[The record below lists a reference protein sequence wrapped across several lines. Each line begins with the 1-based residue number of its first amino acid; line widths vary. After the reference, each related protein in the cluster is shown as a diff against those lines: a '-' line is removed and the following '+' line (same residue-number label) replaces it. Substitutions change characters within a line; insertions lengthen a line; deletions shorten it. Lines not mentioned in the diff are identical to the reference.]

1 MNNSLSTPRIRNPR
15 LRKLLSKKTAAKWML
30 ALFRTVFIVGICFT
44 ILYPLLTKISMSF
57 MDETDLYDRTVKVIA
72 KHFTPENY
80 LEAATYINYGKLLL
94 NTVGLCTVVSLLQA
108 LSCTVVGYGFA
119 RFHFKGRGILFALV
133 VLCMVVPTQ
142 VILTPQY
149 LNFKAMG
156 MLGSFAPFIALGLTG
171 VAPRC
176 GLYIFLA
183 RQFFRGVPREIDE
196 AAAIDGAGP
205 YKTFTSI
212 MLKSAIPIMVTIFL
226 FSFVWQWGGKHLH
239 QPVLQQL
246 PDHCQNAGQ
255 PGVRPG
261 GHPAEQRQRCIP
273 GRSDGLSVHPAG
285 DGHPP
290 GDYPAAGSLC
300 ILPEVL
306 HPVGGTHRYRGVM
319 TAMKGRKRPCVSECC
334 AGRWRPRSS

>member
-196 AAAIDGAGP
+196 AAAIEGAGP

-226 FSFVWQWGGKHLH
+226 FSFVWQWGENTYTNLFYSSFQTIAKTLDSLGYALADI
-239 QPVLQQL
+239 QQSSGSVVSLAAQMAYQSILRATATLLAIIPLLVLYVF
-246 PDHCQNAGQ
+246 CQKFFIQ
-255 PGVRPG
+255 
-261 GHPAEQRQRCIP
+261 
-273 GRSDGLSVHPAG
+273 SVERTG
-285 DGHPP
+285 
-290 GDYPAAGSLC
+290 
-300 ILPEVL
+300 I
-306 HPVGGTHRYRGVM
+306 VG
-319 TAMKGRKRPCVSECC
+319 
-334 AGRWRPRSS
+334 

>member
-57 MDETDLYDRTVKVIA
+57 MDETDLYDRTVKVTA

-156 MLGSFAPFIALGLTG
+156 MLGSFAPF
-171 VAPRC
+171 
-176 GLYIFLA
+176 LA

-226 FSFVWQWGGKHLH
+226 FSFVWQWGENTYTNLFYSSFQTIAKTLDSLGYALADI
-239 QPVLQQL
+239 QQSSGSVVSLAAQMAYQSILRATATLLAIIPLLVLYVF
-246 PDHCQNAGQ
+246 CQKFFIQ
-255 PGVRPG
+255 
-261 GHPAEQRQRCIP
+261 
-273 GRSDGLSVHPAG
+273 SVERTG
-285 DGHPP
+285 
-290 GDYPAAGSLC
+290 
-300 ILPEVL
+300 I
-306 HPVGGTHRYRGVM
+306 VG
-319 TAMKGRKRPCVSECC
+319 
-334 AGRWRPRSS
+334 

>member
-156 MLGSFAPFIALGLTG
+156 
-171 VAPRC
+171 C
-176 GLYIFLA
+176 W
-183 RQFFRGVPREIDE
+183 
-196 AAAIDGAGP
+196 AA
-205 YKTFTSI
+205 S
-212 MLKSAIPIMVTIFL
+212 
-226 FSFVWQWGGKHLH
+226 
-239 QPVLQQL
+239 
-246 PDHCQNAGQ
+246 
-255 PGVRPG
+255 R
-261 GHPAEQRQRCIP
+261 
-273 GRSDGLSVHPAG
+273 
-285 DGHPP
+285 
-290 GDYPAAGSLC
+290 
-300 ILPEVL
+300 
-306 HPVGGTHRYRGVM
+306 
-319 TAMKGRKRPCVSECC
+319 
-334 AGRWRPRSS
+334 RSSPWD

>member
-108 LSCTVVGYGFA
+108 L
-119 RFHFKGRGILFALV
+119 FALV

-226 FSFVWQWGGKHLH
+226 FSFVWQWGENTYTNLFYSSFQTIAKTLDSLGYALADI
-239 QPVLQQL
+239 QQSSGSVVSLAAQMAYQSILRATATLLAIIPLLVLYVF
-246 PDHCQNAGQ
+246 CQKFFIQ
-255 PGVRPG
+255 
-261 GHPAEQRQRCIP
+261 
-273 GRSDGLSVHPAG
+273 SVERTG
-285 DGHPP
+285 
-290 GDYPAAGSLC
+290 
-300 ILPEVL
+300 I
-306 HPVGGTHRYRGVM
+306 VG
-319 TAMKGRKRPCVSECC
+319 
-334 AGRWRPRSS
+334 

>member
-176 GLYIFLA
+176 GLYFSWPVSSSGVC
-183 RQFFRGVPREIDE
+183 RGRLMRRRPLT
-196 AAAIDGAGP
+196 APGP
-205 YKTFTSI
+205 TKPLPPSC
-212 MLKSAIPIMVTIFL
+212 LKAPSRL
-226 FSFVWQWGGKHLH
+226 W
-239 QPVLQQL
+239 
-246 PDHCQNAGQ
+246 
-255 PGVRPG
+255 
-261 GHPAEQRQRCIP
+261 
-273 GRSDGLSVHPAG
+273 
-285 DGHPP
+285 
-290 GDYPAAGSLC
+290 
-300 ILPEVL
+300 
-306 HPVGGTHRYRGVM
+306 
-319 TAMKGRKRPCVSECC
+319 
-334 AGRWRPRSS
+334 